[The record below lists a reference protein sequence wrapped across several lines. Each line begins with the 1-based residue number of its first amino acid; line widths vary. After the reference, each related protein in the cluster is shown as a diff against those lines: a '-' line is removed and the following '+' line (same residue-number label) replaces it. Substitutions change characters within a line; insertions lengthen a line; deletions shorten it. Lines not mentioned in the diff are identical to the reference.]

1 MQKSCLH
8 VIEWDDERIRL
19 QSKWS
24 SHVIHFYLNQNDNSL
39 IIITYIGIGWG
50 NTEGA
55 KKYLCFMMFQNQCV
69 LSLEKNKLYFGHLIL
84 MLLKKPT
91 AMYFL

>member
-55 KKYLCFMMFQNQCV
+55 KKYLCFMMLMCIV
-69 LSLEKNKLYFGHLIL
+69 IGKKISYIL
-84 MLLKKPT
+84 DIL
-91 AMYFL
+91 F